1 MACPVIYLNCV
12 LLDKCGT
19 QRDNLCNLVKKK
31 KGEGGGGG
39 GGGQTVIPGSC
50 KP

>member
-19 QRDNLCNLVKKK
+19 QRDNLCNSVKKK
-31 KGEGGGGG
+31 KKGKGEGGRRGANCN
-39 GGGQTVIPGSC
+39 TW
-50 KP
+50 KL